1 MTSRVDESM
10 DQPKVDPRADL
21 FYLLQKL
28 SRVAEVR
35 GCRAGV
41 ESAVSDEQIAENKAG
56 EIQV

>member
-21 FYLLQKL
+21 LHLLQKL

-35 GCRAGV
+35 DCRAGV
-41 ESAVSDEQIAENKAG
+41 ESAVSDEQMAEKEVNG
-56 EIQV
+56 IQV